1 MVRMAKLLFDSSVKI
16 PSTRKGMHA
25 LALSKFKSF
34 GEVLVCHSVPRSKF
48 DIGERIYGR
57 MKAMHEY
64 INRVQYIDDA
74 IPILKNSQICGRR
87 YTDEQIDTMPVSTIL
102 SLASVYAAQAYRSAC
117 IRIGIG
123 LWKSLI
129 KVEDMRTGEVL
140 HGLYGDLERSVL
152 MTSFYTSIETPTQIA
167 SRLGGK
173 KRVYRPRITGMGQVT
188 VMEDHN
194 VAAMTVDGINL
205 SATAFM
211 L

>member
-1 MVRMAKLLFDSSVKI
+1 MPKLLFDSSFKI

-64 INRVQYIDDA
+64 IDRVHYIDDA
-74 IPILKNSQICGRR
+74 IPILRSAQICGGQ
-87 YTDEQIDTMPVSTIL
+87 YTDEQIEGMNISTAL
-102 SLASVYAAQAYRSAC
+102 SLASVHAARAYKSAC
-117 IRIGIG
+117 IGIGIG
-123 LWKSLI
+123 LWKALI
-129 KVEDMRTGEVL
+129 KVEDMRTGEIL

-152 MTSFYTSIETPTQIA
+152 MTSFYTSLETPTQLA
-167 SRLGGK
+167 ARLGGK
-173 KRVYRPRITGMGQVT
+173 KRVYRPRITGMGQVA
-188 VMEDHN
+188 VLEDHH
-194 VAAMTVDGINL
+194 VAAMTVNGINL